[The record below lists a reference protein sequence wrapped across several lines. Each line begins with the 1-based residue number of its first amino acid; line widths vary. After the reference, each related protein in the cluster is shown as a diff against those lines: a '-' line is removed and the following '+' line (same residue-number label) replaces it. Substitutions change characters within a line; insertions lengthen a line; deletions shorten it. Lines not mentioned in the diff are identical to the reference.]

1 VQSEAFQAMGSPNLQ
16 GHIAHLQQHAQAKQQ
31 KAMMMQQQAMMAQQ
45 GQQGGPQAVGASQ
58 QQPTANNVAQLQGV
72 GQMGAMGDISQ
83 SPAASNGS
91 GPSNLSEI
99 GA

>member
-1 VQSEAFQAMGSPNLQ
+1 
-16 GHIAHLQQHAQAKQQ
+16 
-31 KAMMMQQQAMMAQQ
+31 MMAQQ
-45 GQQGGPQAVGASQ
+45 GQQGGPQAVGNSQQ

-72 GQMGAMGDISQ
+72 GQMGAMGDVNQ